1 MIKIILVAL
10 PTAVLAFAAG
20 VWAEGER
27 HPKHA
32 VAAVAPLTISPSE
45 MERNLKPD
53 DLPAQYME
61 RRLQLASSLSSAVRF
76 PRGYPALHPVM
87 DELGTDELYP
97 LTPLSAL
104 GIESIFESAE
114 AMSAK

>member
-53 DLPAQYME
+53 DLPAQYKATSISV
-61 RRLQLASSLSSAVRF
+61 LAVVSGQISKGV
-76 PRGYPALHPVM
+76 P
-87 DELGTDELYP
+87 GTPPCY
-97 LTPLSAL
+97 
-104 GIESIFESAE
+104 G
-114 AMSAK
+114 

>member
-87 DELGTDELYP
+87 DEFVMDE
-97 LTPLSAL
+97 
-104 GIESIFESAE
+104 FRNR
-114 AMSAK
+114 